1 MLRCRSDS
9 CQKAFYRVSICL
21 EKNGKFGNMREFSSY
36 QGMLV
41 DPLADLF
48 SLIGWL
54 THYNGWVA
62 VS

>member
-1 MLRCRSDS
+1 MSFRQLP
-9 CQKAFYRVSICL
+9 KSIL
-21 EKNGKFGNMREFSSY
+21 QSEHLFGKNGKFGNMREFSSY

>member
-1 MLRCRSDS
+1 MDFDIIAGHEPIAPSAAVL
-9 CQKAFYRVSICL
+9 
-21 EKNGKFGNMREFSSY
+21 
-36 QGMLV
+36 

-54 THYNGWVA
+54 THYNGWLA